1 MNVKALGHV
10 VLKVRDLTRS
20 VPFYAD
26 ILGLKEVA
34 RYDKEYRL
42 VFFSITGNHHDF
54 ALVETA
60 HDAPSA
66 PSQAPG
72 LFHVALKVGDS
83 LNDLRSAKEW
93 LESNG
98 VKIEMMA
105 DHTVSQSLYFSD
117 PDGNSIE
124 VYVDSDPAIWRQ
136 DPAAVAT
143 IAPLTL

>member
-1 MNVKALGHV
+1 MKVKGLGHV

-20 VPFYAD
+20 VPFYTD

-42 VFFSITGNHHDF
+42 VFFSIAGNHHDL
-54 ALVETA
+54 ALVETER
-60 HDAPSA
+60 DAPSA
-66 PSQAPG
+66 PSQSPG

-83 LNDLRSAKEW
+83 LDDLRSAKAW

-98 VKIEMMA
+98 VKIDMIA
-105 DHTVSQSLYFSD
+105 DHHVSQSIYFSD
-117 PDGNSIE
+117 PDGNAIE
-124 VYVDSDPAIWRQ
+124 LFVDSDPAIWREN
-136 DPAAVAT
+136 PAAVAT